1 MSDVKTDL
9 VVATVQVDDV
19 QRYLCWHPDKPAFN
33 YEIGAEVVLLSELE
47 RVQKISDNYYA
58 ICVDRAQELAAL
70 REELAKLGDDY
81 CKRMDEL
88 TAAEQRNAELVELL
102 EHAYGAIDENDGWRQ
117 LCQRILAVIQPDSI
131 GLIKPTES
139 GASE

>member
-1 MSDVKTDL
+1 MSICDCNQGRLPCSCKPVMEPCQL
-9 VVATVQVDDV
+9 VARPSQQGRTYEALVQANEQV
-19 QRYLCWHPDKPAFN
+19 
-33 YEIGAEVVLLSELE
+33 
-47 RVQKISDNYYA
+47 
-58 ICVDRAQELAAL
+58 AAL